1 MELNESLFIAAC
13 AAFGLLLGLCL
24 KRKDG
29 RGPEALGPQDLI
41 DDSQKSSGQGFAEPR
56 SVPSRTRRKKR
67 RPGFR
72 WLALAALFLL
82 ISALSQQLWHE
93 DAQDKESV
101 PVSKVKAPG
110 PESGTASP
118 KTAGRPQENTPAH
131 REESKA
137 APRAEDRQE
146 DAQAL
151 YSRGLMYLEGKRVP
165 RDYQKAADWIGK
177 AAEAGHPE
185 AQHDLGLMYYKG
197 RGVEL
202 DYQKAC
208 EWFAKAAEAGHATAR
223 YNMGVMYENGYG
235 VPKDMARAAEWYQEA
250 AAQGHAK
257 AQFTLGMMRFS
268 GRGLEQDFAKS
279 AEWFKKAAAQG
290 HVKAQYNLGLMYAK
304 GQGVPRDYRQAC
316 AWWEKAAEQKHAA
329 AQYSLGWMHENGQ
342 GVPQSLPAAREWY
355 GKACKNGYQ
364 KGCEALNT
372 LNGQG
377 I

>member
-13 AAFGLLLGLCL
+13 AAFGLVLGLCL
-24 KRKDG
+24 KRMDG
-29 RGPEALGPQDLI
+29 RGPESLGPQDLI
-41 DDSQKSSGQGFAEPR
+41 DDSQKGCGQGFAEPR
-56 SVPSRTRRKKR
+56 SVPSRSRRKKR
-67 RPGFR
+67 RPGFM

-110 PESGTASP
+110 PESGTESP
-118 KTAGRPQENTPAH
+118 KTAGRPQENRHAPS
-131 REESKA
+131 EENQA

-151 YSRGLMYLEGKRVP
+151 YNRGLMYLEGKRVP
-165 RDYQKAADWIGK
+165 RDYQKAAEWIGK

-185 AQHDLGLMYYKG
+185 AQHDLGLMHYKG

-208 EWFAKAAEAGHATAR
+208 EWFARAAEQGHVKAQ
-223 YNMGVMYENGYG
+223 YNLGVMYENGYG
-235 VPKDMARAAEWYQEA
+235 VPKDLAKAAEWYQEA
-250 AAQGHAK
+250 ADQGHAK
-257 AQFTLGMMRFS
+257 AQFTLGMMRYN
-268 GRGLEQDFAKS
+268 GRGLGQDFANS
-279 AEWFKKAAAQG
+279 AEWFKKAAEQG
-290 HVKAQYNLGLMYAK
+290 HVKAQYN
-304 GQGVPRDYRQAC
+304 
-316 AWWEKAAEQKHAA
+316 
-329 AQYSLGWMHENGQ
+329 LGWMHENGQ

-355 GKACKNGYQ
+355 GKACQGGYQ
-364 KGCEALNT
+364 KGCEALNKIS
-372 LNGQG
+372 GQG